1 MTALRFSAEEAAI
14 SLWRRRRS
22 NLLSLLTISV
32 AMFVLGAFLLVNAN
46 IQQWIARWTSAA
58 ELSVYLADTISREDR
73 AAIEGVLSR
82 SGVVTATEY
91 VGHAEALGRFRA
103 LFPDLAEAA
112 GQLGDRPLPA
122 SYEVRLQP
130 EGATDAAVASLSDG
144 LRRTR
149 GVADVRYDRHWIA
162 RVVSFTER
170 GRAAG
175 ILLATMLIL
184 AAALT
189 VASVIRLALH
199 ARQQEVEIMHL
210 VGAPLAF
217 IRGPFVVEGVLQGGL
232 GALAALA
239 VLYGVFLIARLRVGE
254 WLADVAGPGSGL
266 AFLPWTAVLALVAG
280 GMLVGCI
287 GGLVAARSAR

>member
-32 AMFVLGAFLLVNAN
+32 AMFVLGGFLLVNAN
-46 IQQWIARWTSAA
+46 IQEWIARWTTAA
-58 ELSVYLADTISREDR
+58 ELSVYVADTITAEER
-73 AAIEGVLSR
+73 AAIERVLTQ
-82 SGVVTATEY
+82 SGIASGTEF
-91 VGHAEALGRFRA
+91 VSHAEALRRFRA

-130 EGATDAAVASLSDG
+130 DAATEPAVASLSDR
-144 LRRTR
+144 LRKTR

-162 RVVSFTER
+162 RVVSFAET

-175 ILLATMLIL
+175 ILLAAVLIL

-199 ARQQEVEIMHL
+199 ARHHEVEIMHL

-217 IRGPFVVEGVLQGGL
+217 IRGPFIVEGVVQGGL
-232 GALAALA
+232 GALMALV
-239 VLYGVFLIARLRVGE
+239 VLYAGFAVARMRLGG

-266 AFLPWTAVLALVAG
+266 AFLPWTAVLGLLAG